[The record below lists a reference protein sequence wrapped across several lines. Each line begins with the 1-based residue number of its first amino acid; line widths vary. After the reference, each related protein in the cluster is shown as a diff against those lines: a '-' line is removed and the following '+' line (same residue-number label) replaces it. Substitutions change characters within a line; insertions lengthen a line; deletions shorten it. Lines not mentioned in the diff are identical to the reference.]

1 MRGCWRWTEH
11 PAEVGTFEVPWP
23 AGAQSTRL
31 DDVEGETEPARI
43 AAALGV
49 PPELLRLEGSA

>member
-1 MRGCWRWTEH
+1 
-11 PAEVGTFEVPWP
+11 VGTFEVPWP